1 MGTIFWTITILGLG
15 IVFIVYH
22 AYKMGKEVA
31 FDLADEELKRISKKS
46 EMRGALNV
54 FTKKLDVLNASQKK
68 MIGGLDN
75 PSKGASHSRWKN
87 DVVDRVKTIEEEKM
101 TIYKEILGYGLDP
114 SVAIHKDGKEEVVK
128 LSEAVKRY
136 EAANSTAPLKPTRH
150 LKSVKNTD
158 PS

>member
-1 MGTIFWTITILGLG
+1 MGAFWVVAILGLI
-15 IVFIVYH
+15 IVLIAYQ

-68 MIGGLDN
+68 MMGGLDS

-87 DVVDRVKTIEEEKM
+87 DVVDRVKGLEEEKM

-114 SVAIHKDGKEEVVK
+114 SVAINKDGKEEVVK

-150 LKSVKNTD
+150 LKSVKTPD
-158 PS
+158 MF